1 MEYIACNLCG
11 SDDIIVLYQRVD
23 LRVVRCRLCGLSYL
37 NPRLKNSDL
46 RDKYSHDYSAGYIA
60 KEKSK
65 KKRAKKII
73 KNILQYKRSGNF
85 LDIGCSA
92 GFILNEARERGFEAY
107 GVDISPLGL
116 RHAKEVMKLNVFEG
130 YLEQAGFSDDFFD
143 AITLYNL
150 IEHIP
155 DPTRFLKEI
164 ARVAKYN
171 ALIEIWTPD
180 IGHWNA
186 KLKRER
192 WKNIF
197 PEHLYYFTKETMQKM
212 LEKSGLVLFKNQFT
226 LKDGLKIY
234 ASRRDP
240 SLRSG

>member
-1 MEYIACNLCG
+1 MEHIACNLCG
-11 SDDIIVLYQRVD
+11 SDDIIVLYQRID

-37 NPRLKNSDL
+37 NPRLMSSDL
-46 RDKYSHDYSAGYIA
+46 QDKYSHGYSAGYIA

-73 KNILQYKRSGNF
+73 KNILRHKKSGKF

-130 YLEQAGFSDDFFD
+130 YLEQAEFSDDFFD
-143 AITLYNL
+143 VITLYNL

-155 DPTRFLKEI
+155 DPARFLKEI
-164 ARVAKYN
+164 SRIAKEN

-212 LEKSGLVLFKNQFT
+212 LEKSGLTLFKNQFT
-226 LKDGLKIY
+226 LKDGLKLY
-234 ASRRDP
+234 AIKSANDK
-240 SLRSG
+240 

>member
-1 MEYIACNLCG
+1 MGMEYTACNLCE
-11 SDDIIVLYQRVD
+11 SDDMIVIYQRID

-37 NPRLKNSDL
+37 NPRLLSDDL

-73 KNILQYKRSGNF
+73 KNILRHKRSGNF

-116 RHAKEVMKLNVFEG
+116 KHAKEVIKLNVFEG

-143 AITLYNL
+143 VITLYNL

-155 DPTRFLKEI
+155 DPTQFLKEI
-164 ARVAKYN
+164 ARIAKYG

-212 LEKSGLVLFKNQFT
+212 LEKSGLALFKNQFT

-234 ASRRDP
+234 ASKD
-240 SLRSG
+240 GKI